1 MTTEKAFKKIAVIA
15 GAGPAGLTAALELL
29 RTTDVKPVI
38 FEAEDVIGG
47 ISRTA
52 RYNGNRMDI
61 GGHRFFSKSD
71 TVMDWWQGILPLQ
84 GVASKDDIAIGRSV
98 PLTEGGPDPEK
109 TDYVMLCR
117 SRLSRILF
125 LRKLFNYPISLNG
138 DTIRNLGLLRMMKIG
153 LSYIKVQLLPA
164 RKENS
169 LEDFMINRFGVE
181 LYRTFFRD
189 YTEKVWGVPCS
200 KISPDWGGQRIK
212 GLSITKTVIHA
223 VKQIFAGKK
232 KAEGSADGAE
242 GSAAKA
248 DIRQKDTETSLIGQF
263 LYPKFGPGQLWETVA
278 EKVQEMGGQ
287 IRMNARVVGVNRDE
301 SGSRVLSV
309 VVEKRSAE
317 GVVVRETFPC
327 DYFLSTMPV
336 KELVCAMDNE
346 RTPVPAEVRRV
357 SDGLVYRDFITV
369 GLLLD
374 KLEIKN
380 PAKPGTPESKLK
392 FVADNWI
399 YVQESDVK
407 LGRIQ
412 IFNNWSPYL
421 VADPEKVWIGLEY
434 FATEGDDMWSM
445 PDADFIK
452 FAIEELDKIDV
463 ARPESVRDS
472 VVFHIKKAYPA
483 YFGTYGEF
491 DKVRNYLDP
500 IDNLFLM
507 GRNGMHKYNNMDHSM
522 LAAMEVVKCIRD
534 GSSDKTALWNVNSE
548 EEYHE
553 GKK

>member
-1 MTTEKAFKKIAVIA
+1 MPSSNLSKKIAVIA

-29 RTTDVKPVI
+29 RTTNVKPVI

-71 TVMDWWQGILPLQ
+71 TVMDWWQEILPLQ
-84 GVASKDDIAIGRSV
+84 GAASKDDIAIGRNV
-98 PLTEGGPDPEK
+98 PLVDGGPDPEK

-125 LRKLFNYPISLNG
+125 LRKLFDYPVSLNG
-138 DTIRNLGLLRMMKIG
+138 DTIRNLGLWRMFKIG
-153 LSYIKVQLLPA
+153 MSYIKVQLLPA
-164 RKENS
+164 RKEKS

-223 VKQIFAGKK
+223 VKQTFAGKK
-232 KAEGSADGAE
+232 KSGAE
-242 GSAAKA
+242 GA
-248 DIRQKDTETSLIGQF
+248 DIRQKNTETSLIGQF

-278 EKVQEMGGQ
+278 EKVQQQGGE
-287 IRMNARVVGVNRDE
+287 IHMKAKVIGVNRSADGKHVE
-301 SGSRVLSV
+301 SV
-309 VVEKRSAE
+309 VVDS
-317 GVVVRETFPC
+317 GNSTETVPC

-336 KELVCAMDNE
+336 KELISAMDNGK
-346 RTPVPAEVRRV
+346 TPMPAEVKRV
-357 SDGLVYRDFITV
+357 AEGLVYRDFITV

-374 KLEIKN
+374 KLLIKN

-434 FATEGDDMWSM
+434 FATEGDAMWRM
-445 PDADFIK
+445 PDKDFIQ
-452 FAIEELDKIDV
+452 FAITELDKIDV
-463 ARPESVRDS
+463 ARPEAVCDS

-491 DKVRNYLDP
+491 DKIREYVDT

-522 LAAMEVVKCIRD
+522 LAAMEVVKCIREN
-534 GSSDKTALWNVNSE
+534 SADKTALWNVNSE
-548 EEYHE
+548 EDYHE

>member
-1 MTTEKAFKKIAVIA
+1 MSENQSTKKIAVIA

-84 GVASKDDIAIGRSV
+84 GSASKDDIAIGRKV
-98 PLTEGGPDPEK
+98 PLTKGGPDPEQ

-125 LRKLFNYPISLNG
+125 LRKLFDYPVSLNG
-138 DTIRNLGLLRMMKIG
+138 DTIRNLGLWRMFKIG
-153 LSYIKVQLLPA
+153 MSYLKVQLMPA
-164 RKENS
+164 RKEKS

-232 KAEGSADGAE
+232 KESADG
-242 GSAAKA
+242 
-248 DIRQKDTETSLIGQF
+248 DIRQKNTETSLIGQF

-278 EKVQEMGGQ
+278 EKVQEKGGV
-287 IRMNARVVGVNRDE
+287 IRMNAKVIGVNRTAD
-301 SGSRVLSV
+301 GKRVESV
-309 VVEKRSAE
+309 VVETCAE
-317 GVVVRETFPC
+317 DGAIAYETVPC

-336 KELVCAMDNE
+336 KELIAAMDGEKN
-346 RTPVPAEVRRV
+346 PVPVYVRRV
-357 SDGLVYRDFITV
+357 ADGLVYRDFITV

-374 KLEIKN
+374 KLLIKN
-380 PAKPGTPESKLK
+380 PAKAGTPESKLK

-434 FATEGDDMWSM
+434 FATEGDEMWRM
-445 PDADFIK
+445 PDNDFIK
-452 FAIEELDKIDV
+452 FAIAELDKIDV
-463 ARPESVRDS
+463 ARPEAVRDS

-491 DKVRNYLDP
+491 NKIREYVDP
-500 IDNLFLM
+500 VENLFLM

-522 LAAMEVVKCIRD
+522 LSAMEVVKCIREN
-534 GSSDKTALWNVNSE
+534 STDKTALWSVNSE
-548 EEYHE
+548 EDYHE
-553 GKK
+553 GKKS

>member
-1 MTTEKAFKKIAVIA
+1 MAEETSAKKVAVIA

-84 GVASKDDIAIGRSV
+84 GVASKDDLAIGRNV
-98 PLTEGGPDPEK
+98 PLVQGGPDPEK

-125 LRKLFNYPISLNG
+125 LRKLFDYPVSLNG
-138 DTIRNLGLLRMMKIG
+138 DTIRNLGLWRMFKIG
-153 LSYIKVQLLPA
+153 MSYVKVQLLPA
-164 RKENS
+164 RKEKS

-212 GLSITKTVIHA
+212 GLSITKTVVHA
-223 VKQIFAGKK
+223 VKQIFAKPT
-232 KAEGSADGAE
+232 
-242 GSAAKA
+242 
-248 DIRQKDTETSLIGQF
+248 DIRQKNTETSLIGQF

-278 EKVQEMGGQ
+278 EKVREMGGE
-287 IRMNARVVGVNRDE
+287 ININMKVVGVNRTADGKRIE
-301 SGSRVLSV
+301 SV
-309 VVEKRSAE
+309 VVEAVGAD
-317 GVVVRETFPC
+317 GVAARRTVPC

-336 KELVCAMDNE
+336 KELVAAMDNE
-346 RTPVPAEVRRV
+346 RTPVPADVKRV
-357 SDGLVYRDFITV
+357 ADGLVYRDFITV
-369 GLLLD
+369 GLLLN
-374 KLEIKN
+374 KLLIKN

-434 FATEGDDMWSM
+434 FATEGDEMWRM
-445 PDADFIK
+445 PDGEFIK
-452 FAIEELDKIDV
+452 FAIAELDKIDV
-463 ARPESVRDS
+463 ARPDDVRDS

-491 DKVRNYLDP
+491 NKIREYVDP

-522 LAAMEVVKCIRD
+522 LAAMEVVKCIREN
-534 GSSDKTALWNVNSE
+534 STDKTALWNVNSE

-553 GKK
+553 GKKG

>member
-1 MTTEKAFKKIAVIA
+1 MVAENGEKKIAVIA
-15 GAGPAGLTAALELL
+15 GAGPAGLTCALELL

-52 RYNGNRMDI
+52 CYNGNRMDI

-84 GVASKDDIAIGRSV
+84 GAASKDDIAIGRKV
-98 PLTEGGPDPEK
+98 PLVEGGPDPEK

-125 LRKLFNYPISLNG
+125 LRKLFDYPVSLNG
-138 DTIRNLGLLRMMKIG
+138 DTIRNLGLWRMFKIG
-153 LSYIKVQLLPA
+153 MSYLKVQLLPA
-164 RKENS
+164 RKEKS

-212 GLSITKTVIHA
+212 GLSITKTVVHA
-223 VKQIFAGKK
+223 LKQIFAGKK
-232 KAEGSADGAE
+232 KAEAGAAN
-242 GSAAKA
+242 GA

-278 EKVQEMGGQ
+278 EKVQEMGGE
-287 IRMNARVVGVNRDE
+287 IRMKSKIVGVNRSAD
-301 SGSRVLSV
+301 GKRVESV
-309 VVEKRSAE
+309 VVDH
-317 GVVVRETFPC
+317 GQYTETVAC
-327 DYFLSTMPV
+327 DYFLCTMPV
-336 KELVCAMDNE
+336 KELVAAMDNE
-346 RTPVPAEVRRV
+346 KNPVPSEVRRV

-421 VADPEKVWIGLEY
+421 VADPSKVWIGLEY
-434 FATEGDDMWSM
+434 FATEGDEMWRM

-452 FAIEELDKIDV
+452 FAIEELDRIHV
-463 ARPESVRDS
+463 AKPESVRDS

-491 DKVRNYLDP
+491 DKVRAYVDP
-500 IDNLFLM
+500 IENLFLM

-522 LAAMEVVKCIRD
+522 LAAMEVAKCIREN
-534 GSSDKTALWNVNSE
+534 STDKTALWSVNSE
-548 EEYHE
+548 EDYHE
-553 GKK
+553 GKKA

>member
-1 MTTEKAFKKIAVIA
+1 MVAENSGKKIAVIA
-15 GAGPAGLTAALELL
+15 GAGPAGLTCALELL

-84 GVASKDDIAIGRSV
+84 GAASKDDIAIGRTV

-125 LRKLFNYPISLNG
+125 LRKLFDYPVSLNG
-138 DTIRNLGLLRMMKIG
+138 DTIRNLGLWRMFKIG
-153 LSYIKVQLLPA
+153 MSYLKVQLLPA
-164 RKENS
+164 RKEKS

-212 GLSITKTVIHA
+212 GLSITKTVVHA
-223 VKQIFAGKK
+223 LKQIFAGKK
-232 KAEGSADGAE
+232 KTEAGAAN
-242 GSAAKA
+242 GA

-278 EKVQEMGGQ
+278 EKVREMGGE
-287 IRMNARVVGVNRDE
+287 IRMNSKVVGVNRSADGKRIE
-301 SGSRVLSV
+301 SV
-309 VVEKRSAE
+309 VVESRAADGNVSTE
-317 GVVVRETFPC
+317 TVVC

-336 KELVCAMDNE
+336 KELVAAMDNE
-346 RTPVPAEVRRV
+346 KNPVPAEVRRV

-374 KLEIKN
+374 ELLIKN

-421 VADPEKVWIGLEY
+421 VADPSKVWIGLEY
-434 FATEGDDMWSM
+434 FATEGDEMWRM
-445 PDADFIK
+445 PDKDFIK
-452 FAIEELDKIDV
+452 FAIAELDKIDV
-463 ARPESVRDS
+463 ARPWCSTSRRRIPPTSV
-472 VVFHIKKAYPA
+472 P
-483 YFGTYGEF
+483 
-491 DKVRNYLDP
+491 
-500 IDNLFLM
+500 
-507 GRNGMHKYNNMDHSM
+507 
-522 LAAMEVVKCIRD
+522 
-534 GSSDKTALWNVNSE
+534 TAISTRCAPTWTPS
-548 EEYHE
+548 
-553 GKK
+553 KICS

>member
-1 MTTEKAFKKIAVIA
+1 MSEEKKVAVIA

-29 RTTDVKPVI
+29 RTTGVKPVM

-84 GVASKDDIAIGRSV
+84 GSASKDDIAIGRSV
-98 PLTEGGPDPEK
+98 PLAQGGPDPEK

-125 LRKLFNYPISLNG
+125 LRKLFDYPVSLNG
-138 DTIRNLGLLRMMKIG
+138 DTIRNLGLWRMFKIG
-153 LSYIKVQLLPA
+153 MSYLKVQLLPA

-189 YTEKVWGVPCS
+189 YTEKVWGVPCN

-212 GLSITKTVIHA
+212 GLSITKTVVHA
-223 VKQIFAGKK
+223 LKQIFAGKK
-232 KAEGSADGAE
+232 KPDAGAAN
-242 GSAAKA
+242 GA

-278 EKVQEMGGQ
+278 EKVLEKGGE
-287 IRMNARVVGVNRDE
+287 IHMNSKVVGVNRSTD
-301 SGSRVLSV
+301 GKRVESV
-309 VVEKRSAE
+309 VVNRGNST
-317 GVVVRETFPC
+317 ETIPC

-336 KELVCAMDNE
+336 KELVASMDNGKM
-346 RTPVPAEVRRV
+346 PVPAEIKRV
-357 SDGLVYRDFITV
+357 AEGLVYRDFITV
-369 GLLLD
+369 GRLLD
-374 KLEIKN
+374 ELLIKS
-380 PAKPGTPESKLK
+380 PAKSGTPESKLK

-434 FATEGDDMWSM
+434 FATEGDEMWRM
-445 PDADFIK
+445 PDKDFIK
-452 FAIEELDKIDV
+452 FAIAELDKIDV
-463 ARPESVRDS
+463 ARPEDVRDS

-491 DKVRNYLDP
+491 NKIREYVDP
-500 IDNLFLM
+500 IENLFLM

-522 LAAMEVVKCIRD
+522 LAAMEVVKCIREN
-534 GSSDKTALWNVNSE
+534 SSDKTALWSVNSE
-548 EEYHE
+548 EDYHE
-553 GKK
+553 GKKA

>member
-1 MTTEKAFKKIAVIA
+1 MTTEKVFKKTAVIA

-29 RTTDVKPVI
+29 RTTDVKPII

-84 GVASKDDIAIGRSV
+84 GAASKDDIAIGRTV
-98 PLTEGGPDPEK
+98 PLTQGGPDPEK

-125 LRKLFNYPISLNG
+125 LRKLFDYPVSLNG
-138 DTIRNLGLLRMMKIG
+138 DTIRNLGLWRMFKIG
-153 LSYIKVQLLPA
+153 MSYLNVQLLPA
-164 RKENS
+164 RKEKS

-223 VKQIFAGKK
+223 LKQIFAGKK
-232 KAEGSADGAE
+232 KDTGAANGS
-242 GSAAKA
+242 

-278 EKVQEMGGQ
+278 EKILELGGE
-287 IRMNARVVGVNRDE
+287 IRMNTKVVGVNRDE
-301 SGSRVLSV
+301 SGKRVMSV
-309 VVEKRSAE
+309 FVDNGRFTENVS
-317 GVVVRETFPC
+317 C

-336 KELVCAMDNE
+336 KELVTAMDNAKN
-346 RTPVPAEVRRV
+346 PVPAEVKRV
-357 SDGLVYRDFITV
+357 ADGLVYRDFITV

-434 FATEGDDMWSM
+434 FATEGDEMWRM
-445 PDADFIK
+445 PDDEFIK
-452 FAIEELDKIDV
+452 FAIAELDKIDV
-463 ARPESVRDS
+463 AKPQSVRDS

-491 DKVRNYLDP
+491 NKIREYVDP
-500 IDNLFLM
+500 VENMFLM

-522 LAAMEVVKCIRD
+522 LSAMEVVKCIRENTT
-534 GSSDKTALWNVNSE
+534 DKTALWNVNSE
-548 EEYHE
+548 EDYHE

>member
-1 MTTEKAFKKIAVIA
+1 MAEGMFANKIAVIA

-84 GVASKDDIAIGRSV
+84 GAASKDDIAIGRSV

-125 LRKLFNYPISLNG
+125 LRKLFDYPVSLNG
-138 DTIRNLGLLRMMKIG
+138 DTIRNLGLWRMFKIG
-153 LSYIKVQLLPA
+153 MSYIKVQLLPA
-164 RKENS
+164 RKEKS

-223 VKQIFAGKK
+223 MKQIFAGKK
-232 KAEGSADGAE
+232 KSGAE
-242 GSAAKA
+242 RA
-248 DIRQKDTETSLIGQF
+248 DIRQKGTETSLIGQF

-278 EKVQEMGGQ
+278 EKVKEAGGK
-287 IRMNARVVGVNRDE
+287 IRMNSKVIGVNRSADGKHVE
-301 SGSRVLSV
+301 SV
-309 VVEKRSAE
+309 VVDS
-317 GVVVRETFPC
+317 GNSTETVPC

-336 KELVCAMDNE
+336 KELISAMDNGK
-346 RTPVPAEVRRV
+346 TPVPAEVKRV
-357 SDGLVYRDFITV
+357 AEGLVYRDFITV

-374 KLEIKN
+374 KLLIKN
-380 PAKPGTPESKLK
+380 PAKSGTPESKLK

-434 FATEGDDMWSM
+434 FATEGDAMWRM

-452 FAIEELDKIDV
+452 FAIAELDKIDV
-463 ARPESVRDS
+463 ARPADVRDS

-491 DKVRNYLDP
+491 DKIREYVDP

-522 LAAMEVVKCIRD
+522 LAAMEVVKCIREN
-534 GSSDKTALWNVNSE
+534 SSDKTALWNVNSE
-548 EEYHE
+548 EDYHE

>member
-1 MTTEKAFKKIAVIA
+1 MEKDFKKIAVIA

-38 FEAEDVIGG
+38 FEAENVIGG

-84 GVASKDDIAIGRSV
+84 GVASKDDLVIGRNV
-98 PLTEGGPDPEK
+98 PLVEGGPDPEK

-138 DTIRNLGLLRMMKIG
+138 DTIRNLGLWRMFKIG
-153 LSYIKVQLLPA
+153 MSYIKVQLLPA

-212 GLSITKTVIHA
+212 GLSITKTVVHA
-223 VKQIFAGKK
+223 LKQIFAGKK
-232 KAEGSADGAE
+232 NAEAGA
-242 GSAAKA
+242 ANDA

-278 EKVQEMGGQ
+278 EKVQEMCGE
-287 IRMNARVVGVNRDE
+287 IRMNAKVVGVNREGDRVVSVDVE
-301 SGSRVLSV
+301 SRTADGSVST
-309 VVEKRSAE
+309 
-317 GVVVRETFPC
+317 ETVPC

-336 KELVCAMDNE
+336 KELIAAMDNE
-346 RTPVPAEVRRV
+346 KTPVPAEVRRV

-374 KLEIKN
+374 KLLIKN

-434 FATEGDDMWSM
+434 FATEGDEMWSM

-452 FAIEELDKIDV
+452 FAIAELDKIDV
-463 ARPESVRDS
+463 ARPDAVRDS

-491 DKVRNYLDP
+491 GKIREYVDP
-500 IDNLFLM
+500 IENLFLM

-522 LAAMEVVKCIRD
+522 LAAMEVVKCIREN
-534 GSSDKTALWNVNSE
+534 STDKTALWNVNSE

>member
-1 MTTEKAFKKIAVIA
+1 MTTEKEFKKVAVIA

-29 RTTDVKPVI
+29 RTTDVMPVI

-84 GVASKDDIAIGRSV
+84 GVASKDDIAIGRKV

-138 DTIRNLGLLRMMKIG
+138 DTIRNLGLWRMMKIG
-153 LSYIKVQLLPA
+153 MSYIKVQLLPA

-212 GLSITKTVIHA
+212 GLSITKTVVHA

-232 KAEGSADGAE
+232 AEGAADGASE
-242 GSAAKA
+242 A

-278 EKVQEMGGQ
+278 EKVQEMGGK
-287 IRMNARVVGVNRDE
+287 IHMNAKVVGVNRD
-301 SGSRVLSV
+301 GTGTRVESV
-309 VVEKRSAE
+309 VVDYGRYT
-317 GVVVRETFPC
+317 ETVPC

-336 KELVCAMDNE
+336 KELVAAMDNE
-346 RTPVPAEVRRV
+346 KNPVPAEVRRV

-434 FATEGDDMWSM
+434 FAAEGDEMWRM
-445 PDADFIK
+445 PDKDFIK
-452 FAIEELDKIDV
+452 FAIAELDKIDV
-463 ARPESVRDS
+463 ARLEDVCDS

-491 DKVRNYLDP
+491 DKVRGYLDP

-522 LAAMEVVKCIRD
+522 LAAMEVVKCIRE
-534 GSSDKTALWNVNSE
+534 GSSDKTALWSVNSE

-553 GKK
+553 GKKL

>member
-1 MTTEKAFKKIAVIA
+1 MSKIAVIA

-29 RTTDVKPVI
+29 RTTDVKPII
-38 FEAEDVIGG
+38 FETENVIGG

-52 RYNGNRMDI
+52 CYNGNRMDI

-71 TVMDWWQGILPLQ
+71 VVMDWWQGILPLQ
-84 GVASKDDIAIGRSV
+84 GAASKDDIAIGRSV
-98 PLTEGGPDPEK
+98 PLVDGGPDPEK

-125 LRKLFNYPISLNG
+125 LRKLFDYPVSLNG
-138 DTIRNLGLLRMMKIG
+138 DTIRNLGLWRMMKIG
-153 LSYIKVQLLPA
+153 FSYLKVQLLPA

-200 KISPDWGGQRIK
+200 RISPDWGGQRIK

-223 VKQIFAGKK
+223 LKQIFAGKK
-232 KAEGSADGAE
+232 KSETADTNG
-242 GSAAKA
+242 A

-278 EKVQEMGGQ
+278 EKVQEQGGK
-287 IRMNARVVGVNRDE
+287 IVMNARVVGVNRDAE
-301 SGSRVLSV
+301 GKKIESV
-309 VVEKRSAE
+309 VVEKRDANGDLMTE
-317 GVVVRETFPC
+317 IVPC

-336 KELVCAMDNE
+336 KELIAAMDNE
-346 RTPVPAEVRRV
+346 KNPVPAEVRRI

-380 PAKPGTPESKLK
+380 PAKPGTPEGKLK

-399 YVQESDVK
+399 YVQESDMK

-434 FATEGDDMWSM
+434 FATEGDEMWRM

-452 FAIEELDKIDV
+452 FAIAELDKIDV
-463 ARPESVRDS
+463 AKPESVRDS

-491 DKVRNYLDP
+491 DKIRRYIDP
-500 IDNLFLM
+500 IENLFLM

-522 LAAMEVVKCIRD
+522 LAAMEVVKCIREN
-534 GSSDKTALWNVNSE
+534 STDKTALWNVNSE

-553 GKK
+553 GKNKH

>member
-1 MTTEKAFKKIAVIA
+1 
-15 GAGPAGLTAALELL
+15 
-29 RTTDVKPVI
+29 
-38 FEAEDVIGG
+38 
-47 ISRTA
+47 
-52 RYNGNRMDI
+52 
-61 GGHRFFSKSD
+61 
-71 TVMDWWQGILPLQ
+71 
-84 GVASKDDIAIGRSV
+84 
-98 PLTEGGPDPEK
+98 
-109 TDYVMLCR
+109 ML
-117 SRLSRILF
+117 
-125 LRKLFNYPISLNG
+125 
-138 DTIRNLGLLRMMKIG
+138 KIG
-153 LSYIKVQLLPA
+153 VSYLKVQLLPA
-164 RKENS
+164 PKENS
-169 LEDFMINRFGVE
+169 LEEYMINRFAVD
-181 LYRTFFRD
+181 LNRTYFRD

-232 KAEGSADGAE
+232 KAESGNANG
-242 GSAAKA
+242 A

-278 EKVQEMGGQ
+278 EKVLELGGE
-287 IRMNARVVGVNRDE
+287 IRMNSKVVGVIRDAQGKTVE
-301 SGSRVLSV
+301 SV
-309 VVEKRSAE
+309 VVESRNAGGESVKES
-317 GVVVRETFPC
+317 VPC

-336 KELVCAMDNE
+336 KELVAAMDSEKN
-346 RTPVPAEVRRV
+346 PVPAEVRRV

-434 FATEGDDMWSM
+434 FATEGDEMWRM

-452 FAIEELDKIDV
+452 FAIAELDKIDV
-463 ARPESVRDS
+463 AKPESVRDS

-491 DKVRNYLDP
+491 GKVRDYVDP
-500 IDNLFLM
+500 IENLFLM

-522 LAAMEVVKCIRD
+522 LAAMEVVKCIREN
-534 GSSDKTALWNVNSE
+534 STDKTALWNVNSE

>member
-1 MTTEKAFKKIAVIA
+1 MGCEKNKIAVIA

-29 RTTDVKPVI
+29 RTTGVKPVI

-84 GVASKDDIAIGRSV
+84 GAASKDDIAIGRNV

-125 LRKLFNYPISLNG
+125 LRKLFDYPVSLNG
-138 DTIRNLGLLRMMKIG
+138 DTIRNLGLWRMFKIG
-153 LSYIKVQLLPA
+153 MSYIKVQLLPA
-164 RKENS
+164 RKEKS

-212 GLSITKTVIHA
+212 GLSITKTVVHA
-223 VKQIFAGKK
+223 VKQIFAKPT
-232 KAEGSADGAE
+232 
-242 GSAAKA
+242 
-248 DIRQKDTETSLIGQF
+248 DIRQKNTETSLIGQF

-278 EKVQEMGGQ
+278 EKVREMGGE
-287 IRMNARVVGVNRDE
+287 IRMNSKVVGVNRSADGLHVE
-301 SGSRVLSV
+301 CV
-309 VVEKRSAE
+309 VVESMGSD
-317 GVVVRETFPC
+317 GVVARETVSC

-336 KELVCAMDNE
+336 KDLVAAMDNE
-346 RTPVPAEVRRV
+346 RTPVPADVRRV
-357 SDGLVYRDFITV
+357 ADGLVYRDFITV

-374 KLEIKN
+374 KLLIKN

-434 FATEGDDMWSM
+434 FATEGDEMWRM

-452 FAIEELDKIDV
+452 FAIAELDKIDV
-463 ARPESVRDS
+463 ARPDDVRDS

-491 DKVRNYLDP
+491 NKIREYVDP

-522 LAAMEVVKCIRD
+522 LAAMEVVKCIRE
-534 GSSDKTALWNVNSE
+534 GSTDKTALWNVNSE

-553 GKK
+553 GKKG

>member
-1 MTTEKAFKKIAVIA
+1 MSGDCKKVAVIA

-71 TVMDWWQGILPLQ
+71 VVMDWWQGILPLQ
-84 GVASKDDIAIGRSV
+84 GAASKDDIAIGRTV
-98 PLTEGGPDPEK
+98 PLTQGGPDPEK

-125 LRKLFNYPISLNG
+125 LRKLFDYPVSLNG
-138 DTIRNLGLLRMMKIG
+138 ATIRNLGLWRMFKIG
-153 LSYIKVQLLPA
+153 MSYIKVQLMPA

-212 GLSITKTVIHA
+212 GLSITKTVVHA
-223 VKQIFAGKK
+223 LKQIFAK
-232 KAEGSADGAE
+232 S
-242 GSAAKA
+242 S

-278 EKVQEMGGQ
+278 EKVLAAGGE
-287 IRMNARVVGVNRDE
+287 IHMNARVVGV
-301 SGSRVLSV
+301 
-309 VVEKRSAE
+309 KRSADGKRVE
-317 GVVVRETFPC
+317 SVVIDKSHYIETIPC

-336 KELVCAMDNE
+336 KELVSALDNE
-346 RTPVPAEVRRV
+346 KTPVPVEVKRV
-357 SDGLVYRDFITV
+357 ANGLVYRDFITV

-374 KLEIKN
+374 KLLIKN

-412 IFNNWSPYL
+412 VFNNWSPYL
-421 VADPEKVWIGLEY
+421 VADPDKVWIGLEY
-434 FATEGDDMWSM
+434 FATEGDAMWRM

-452 FAIEELDKIDV
+452 FAIAELDKIDV
-463 ARPESVRDS
+463 ARPEDVRDS

-491 DKVRNYLDP
+491 DKIRDFVDP
-500 IDNLFLM
+500 IENMFLM

-522 LAAMEVVKCIRD
+522 LAAMEVVKCIRE
-534 GSSDKTALWNVNSE
+534 GIADKTAIWNVNSE
-548 EEYHE
+548 EDYHE
-553 GKK
+553 DKKS

>member
-1 MTTEKAFKKIAVIA
+1 MAEKKIAVIA

-29 RTTDVKPVI
+29 RTTSVKPII
-38 FEAEDVIGG
+38 FEVEDVIGG

-84 GVASKDDIAIGRSV
+84 GSASKDDIAIGRSV
-98 PLTEGGPDPEK
+98 PLVQGGPDPEK
-109 TDYVMLCR
+109 TDYAMLCR

-125 LRKLFNYPISLNG
+125 LRKLFDYPVSLNG
-138 DTIRNLGLLRMMKIG
+138 DTIRNLGLWRMFKIG
-153 LSYIKVQLLPA
+153 MSYLKVQLLPA
-164 RKENS
+164 RKEKS

-212 GLSITKTVIHA
+212 GLSITKTVVHA
-223 VKQIFAGKK
+223 LKQIFARKK
-232 KAEGSADGAE
+232 KSGA
-242 GSAAKA
+242 GGA

-278 EKVQEMGGQ
+278 EKVQEMGGEIHMQ
-287 IRMNARVVGVNRDE
+287 SKVVAVNRSAD
-301 SGSRVLSV
+301 GKRVESV
-309 VVEKRSAE
+309 VVDHVNST
-317 GVVVRETFPC
+317 ETVPC

-336 KELVCAMDNE
+336 KELVAAMDNE
-346 RTPVPAEVRRV
+346 KTPVPADVKRV
-357 SDGLVYRDFITV
+357 ADGLVYRDFITV

-374 KLEIKN
+374 KLLIKN

-434 FATEGDDMWSM
+434 FATEGDEMWRM

-452 FAIEELDKIDV
+452 FAIAELDKIDV
-463 ARPESVRDS
+463 ARPDAVRDS

-491 DKVRNYLDP
+491 DKIRAYVDP

-522 LAAMEVVKCIRD
+522 LAAMEVVKCIREN
-534 GSSDKTALWNVNSE
+534 STDKTALWNVNSE
-548 EEYHE
+548 EDYHE
-553 GKK
+553 GEK

>member
-1 MTTEKAFKKIAVIA
+1 MSEEKKVAVIA

-29 RTTDVKPVI
+29 RTTGVKPVI

-47 ISRTA
+47 ISQTV
-52 RYNGNRMDI
+52 RYHGNRMDI

-84 GVASKDDIAIGRSV
+84 GSASKDDIAIGRSV
-98 PLTEGGPDPEK
+98 PLVQGGPDPEK

-125 LRKLFNYPISLNG
+125 LRKLFDYPVSLNG
-138 DTIRNLGLLRMMKIG
+138 DTIRNLGLWRMFKIG
-153 LSYIKVQLLPA
+153 MSYLKVQLLPA

-189 YTEKVWGVPCS
+189 YTEKVWGVPCN

-212 GLSITKTVIHA
+212 GLSITKTVVHA
-223 VKQIFAGKK
+223 LKQIFAGKK
-232 KAEGSADGAE
+232 KPDAGAAN
-242 GSAAKA
+242 GA

-278 EKVQEMGGQ
+278 EKVLEKGGE
-287 IRMNARVVGVNRDE
+287 IHMNSKVVGVNRSTDGKRVE
-301 SGSRVLSV
+301 SVIVDRGNSM
-309 VVEKRSAE
+309 
-317 GVVVRETFPC
+317 ETIPC
-327 DYFLSTMPV
+327 DDFLSTILV
-336 KELVCAMDNE
+336 KELVAAMDNGE
-346 RTPVPAEVRRV
+346 TPVPAEVKRV
-357 SDGLVYRDFITV
+357 ADGLVYRDFITV

-374 KLEIKN
+374 KLLIKN
-380 PAKPGTPESKLK
+380 PARPGTPESKLK

-434 FATEGDDMWSM
+434 FATEGDEMWRM
-445 PDADFIK
+445 PDKDFIK
-452 FAIEELDKIDV
+452 FAIAELDKIDV
-463 ARPESVRDS
+463 ARPEDVRDS

-491 DKVRNYLDP
+491 NKIREYLDT
-500 IDNLFLM
+500 IENLFLM

-522 LAAMEVVKCIRD
+522 LAAMEVVKCIREN
-534 GSSDKTALWNVNSE
+534 SADKTALWNVNSE
-548 EEYHE
+548 EDYHE
-553 GKK
+553 GKKA

>member
-1 MTTEKAFKKIAVIA
+1 MADKKIAVIA

-84 GVASKDDIAIGRSV
+84 GAASKDDIAIGRSV
-98 PLTEGGPDPEK
+98 PLVEGGPDPEQ

-125 LRKLFNYPISLNG
+125 LRKLFDYPVSLNG
-138 DTIRNLGLLRMMKIG
+138 DTIRNLGLWRMFKIG
-153 LSYIKVQLLPA
+153 MSYIKVQLLPA
-164 RKENS
+164 RKEKS

-232 KAEGSADGAE
+232 KSGAE
-242 GSAAKA
+242 GA

-263 LYPKFGPGQLWETVA
+263 LYPKYGPGQLWETVA
-278 EKVQEMGGQ
+278 EKVQQQGGE
-287 IRMNARVVGVNRDE
+287 IHMKAKVVGVNRSAD
-301 SGSRVLSV
+301 GKRVESV
-309 VVEKRSAE
+309 VVDS
-317 GVVVRETFPC
+317 GNSTETVPC

-336 KELVCAMDNE
+336 KELVAAMDNGM
-346 RTPVPAEVRRV
+346 TPVPAEVKRV
-357 SDGLVYRDFITV
+357 ADGLVYRDFITV

-374 KLEIKN
+374 KLLIKN

-412 IFNNWSPYL
+412 IFNNWSSYL
-421 VADPEKVWIGLEY
+421 VADPDKVWIGLEY
-434 FATEGDDMWSM
+434 FATEGDEMWRM

-452 FAIEELDKIDV
+452 FAIAELDKIDV
-463 ARPESVRDS
+463 ARPEAVRDS

-491 DKVRNYLDP
+491 NKIREYVDP

-522 LAAMEVVKCIRD
+522 LAAMEVVKCIREN
-534 GSSDKTALWNVNSE
+534 SSDKTALWNVNSE
-548 EEYHE
+548 EDYHE
-553 GKK
+553 GKKA

>member
-1 MTTEKAFKKIAVIA
+1 MTTEKVFKKTAVIA

-29 RTTDVKPVI
+29 RTTDVKPII
-38 FEAEDVIGG
+38 FEAEDVIGV

-84 GVASKDDIAIGRSV
+84 GAASKDDIAIGRTV
-98 PLTEGGPDPEK
+98 PLTQGGPDPEK

-125 LRKLFNYPISLNG
+125 LRKLFDYPVSLNG
-138 DTIRNLGLLRMMKIG
+138 DTIRNLGLWRMFKIG
-153 LSYIKVQLLPA
+153 MSYLKVQLLPA
-164 RKENS
+164 RKEKS

-223 VKQIFAGKK
+223 LKQIFAGKK
-232 KAEGSADGAE
+232 KDTGAANGS
-242 GSAAKA
+242 

-278 EKVQEMGGQ
+278 EKILELGGE
-287 IRMNARVVGVNRDE
+287 IRMNTKVVGVNRDE
-301 SGSRVLSV
+301 SGKRVMSV
-309 VVEKRSAE
+309 FVDNGRFTENVS
-317 GVVVRETFPC
+317 C

-336 KELVCAMDNE
+336 KELVTAMDNAKN
-346 RTPVPAEVRRV
+346 PVPAEVKRV
-357 SDGLVYRDFITV
+357 ADGLVYRDFITV

-434 FATEGDDMWSM
+434 FATEGDEMWRM
-445 PDADFIK
+445 PDDEFIK
-452 FAIEELDKIDV
+452 FAIAELDKIDV
-463 ARPESVRDS
+463 AKPQSVRDS

-491 DKVRNYLDP
+491 NKIREYVDP
-500 IDNLFLM
+500 VENMFLM

-522 LAAMEVVKCIRD
+522 LSAMEVVKCIRENTT
-534 GSSDKTALWNVNSE
+534 DKTALWNVNSE
-548 EEYHE
+548 EDYHE

>member
-1 MTTEKAFKKIAVIA
+1 MAEETSAKKVAVIA

-84 GVASKDDIAIGRSV
+84 GVASKDDLAIGRNV
-98 PLTEGGPDPEK
+98 PLVQGGPDPEK

-125 LRKLFNYPISLNG
+125 LRKLFDYPVSLNG
-138 DTIRNLGLLRMMKIG
+138 DTIRNLGLWRMFKIG
-153 LSYIKVQLLPA
+153 MSYVKVQLLPA
-164 RKENS
+164 RKEKS

-212 GLSITKTVIHA
+212 GLSITKTVVHA
-223 VKQIFAGKK
+223 VKQIFAKPT
-232 KAEGSADGAE
+232 
-242 GSAAKA
+242 
-248 DIRQKDTETSLIGQF
+248 DIRQKNTETSLIGQF

-278 EKVQEMGGQ
+278 EKVREMGGE
-287 IRMNARVVGVNRDE
+287 ININMKVVGVNRTADGKRIE
-301 SGSRVLSV
+301 SV
-309 VVEKRSAE
+309 VVEAVGAD
-317 GVVVRETFPC
+317 GVAARRTVPC

-336 KELVCAMDNE
+336 KELVAAMDNE
-346 RTPVPAEVRRV
+346 NNSVPVDVRHV

-374 KLEIKN
+374 KLLIKN
-380 PAKPGTPESKLK
+380 PAKPDTPESKLK

-434 FATEGDDMWSM
+434 FATEGDEMWRM
-445 PDADFIK
+445 PDGEFIK
-452 FAIEELDKIDV
+452 FAIAELDKIDV
-463 ARPESVRDS
+463 ARPEDVRDS

-491 DKVRNYLDP
+491 NKIREYVDP

-522 LAAMEVVKCIRD
+522 LAAMEVVKCIREH
-534 GSSDKTALWNVNSE
+534 STDKTALWNVNSE

-553 GKK
+553 GKKG

>member
-1 MTTEKAFKKIAVIA
+1 MTTEKEFKKVAVIA

-52 RYNGNRMDI
+52 RYKGNRMDI

-84 GVASKDDIAIGRSV
+84 GVASKDDIAIGRKV

-138 DTIRNLGLLRMMKIG
+138 DTIRNLGLWRMMKIG

-212 GLSITKTVIHA
+212 GLSITKTVVHA

-232 KAEGSADGAE
+232 KVDASADGAS
-242 GSAAKA
+242 SANAA

-278 EKVQEMGGQ
+278 EKVQEMGGK
-287 IRMNARVVGVNRDE
+287 IVMNARVVGVNRDGT
-301 SGSRVLSV
+301 GSRVESV
-309 VVEKRSAE
+309 VVDYGRYT
-317 GVVVRETFPC
+317 ETVPC

-336 KELVCAMDNE
+336 KELVAAMDSE
-346 RTPVPAEVRRV
+346 KMPVPAEVRRV

-434 FATEGDDMWSM
+434 FATEGDEMWRM
-445 PDADFIK
+445 PDDDFIK
-452 FAIEELDKIDV
+452 FAIAELDKIDV
-463 ARPESVRDS
+463 ARPESVRDA

-491 DKVRNYLDP
+491 DKVRSYLDP
-500 IDNLFLM
+500 IDNMFLM

-522 LAAMEVVKCIRD
+522 LAAMEVVKCIREN
-534 GSSDKTALWNVNSE
+534 STDKTSLWSVNSE

>member
-1 MTTEKAFKKIAVIA
+1 MNENYKKSSRITVIA

-84 GVASKDDIAIGRSV
+84 GVASKDDIAIGRTV

-138 DTIRNLGLLRMMKIG
+138 DTIRNLGLWRMMKIG
-153 LSYIKVQLLPA
+153 LSYIKVQLMPA

-212 GLSITKTVIHA
+212 GLSITKTVVHA

-232 KAEGSADGAE
+232 NASSANVGEGSG
-242 GSAAKA
+242 A

-278 EKVQEMGGQ
+278 EKVQELGGK
-287 IRMNARVVGVNRDE
+287 IVMNARVVGVNRTADGKTVE
-301 SGSRVLSV
+301 SV
-309 VVEKRSAE
+309 VVESMDSTD
-317 GVVVRETFPC
+317 VVLRETVPC

-336 KELVCAMDNE
+336 KELVAAMDNE
-346 RTPVPAEVRRV
+346 KNPVPAEVKRIA
-357 SDGLVYRDFITV
+357 DGLVYRDFITV

-374 KLEIKN
+374 KLLIKN

-434 FATEGDDMWSM
+434 FATEGDEMWRM
-445 PDADFIK
+445 PDKDFIK
-452 FAIEELDKIDV
+452 FAIDELDKIDV

-491 DKVRNYLDP
+491 DKVREYVDP

-522 LAAMEVVKCIRD
+522 LAAMEVVKCIRE
-534 GSSDKTALWNVNSE
+534 GCSDKTALWSVNSE

-553 GKK
+553 GKKL

>member
-1 MTTEKAFKKIAVIA
+1 MDENKKIAVIA

-84 GVASKDDIAIGRSV
+84 GSASKDDIAIGRSV
-98 PLTEGGPDPEK
+98 PLVVGGPDPEK

-125 LRKLFNYPISLNG
+125 LRKLFDYPVSLNG
-138 DTIRNLGLLRMMKIG
+138 DTIRNLGLWRMFKIG
-153 LSYIKVQLLPA
+153 MSYLKVQLLPA
-164 RKENS
+164 RKEKS

-232 KAEGSADGAE
+232 KVGTEG
-242 GSAAKA
+242 A

-278 EKVQEMGGQ
+278 EKVQEMGGE
-287 IRMNARVVGVNRDE
+287 IHMNAKVVGVNRDE
-301 SGSRVLSV
+301 SGKRVTSV
-309 VVEKRSAE
+309 VVDHGNFTES
-317 GVVVRETFPC
+317 VHC
-327 DYFLSTMPV
+327 DYLLSTMPV
-336 KELVCAMDNE
+336 KELVAAMDGGIN
-346 RTPVPAEVRRV
+346 PVPADVKRV
-357 SDGLVYRDFITV
+357 AEGLVYRDFITV

-374 KLEIKN
+374 KLLIKN
-380 PAKPGTPESKLK
+380 PAKKGTPESKLK

-434 FATEGDDMWSM
+434 FATEGDEMWRM
-445 PDADFIK
+445 PDKDFIK
-452 FAIEELDKIDV
+452 FAIAELDKIDV
-463 ARPESVRDS
+463 ARPDAVRDS

-491 DKVRNYLDP
+491 NKIRAFVDP
-500 IDNLFLM
+500 VENMFLM

-522 LAAMEVVKCIRD
+522 LAAMEVVKCIREN
-534 GSSDKTALWNVNSE
+534 STDKTALWNVNSE

>member
-1 MTTEKAFKKIAVIA
+1 MDNRTEKKIAVIA

-29 RTTDVKPVI
+29 RTTAVKPVI

-98 PLTEGGPDPEK
+98 PLVQGGPDPEK

-125 LRKLFNYPISLNG
+125 LRKLFDYPVSLNG
-138 DTIRNLGLLRMMKIG
+138 DTIRNLGLWRMFKIG
-153 LSYIKVQLLPA
+153 MSYLKVQLMPA

-189 YTEKVWGVPCS
+189 YTEKVWGVPCN

-212 GLSITKTVIHA
+212 GLSITKTVVHA
-223 VKQIFAGKK
+223 LKQIFAGKK
-232 KAEGSADGAE
+232 KLETGAAN
-242 GSAAKA
+242 GA

-278 EKVQEMGGQ
+278 EKVLEKGGE
-287 IRMNARVVGVNRDE
+287 IHMNSKVVGVNRSTD
-301 SGSRVLSV
+301 GKRVQSV
-309 VVEKRSAE
+309 VVDHGNST
-317 GVVVRETFPC
+317 ETIPC

-336 KELVCAMDNE
+336 KELVAAMDNGE
-346 RTPVPAEVRRV
+346 TPVPAEVRRV
-357 SDGLVYRDFITV
+357 ADGLVYRDFITV

-374 KLEIKN
+374 KLLIKN
-380 PAKPGTPESKLK
+380 PAKSGTPESKLK

-434 FATEGDDMWSM
+434 FATEGDEMWRM

-452 FAIEELDKIDV
+452 FAIAELDKIDV
-463 ARPESVRDS
+463 ARPADVCDS

-491 DKVRNYLDP
+491 NKIREYVDS
-500 IDNLFLM
+500 IENLFLM

-522 LAAMEVVKCIRD
+522 LAAMEVVKCIREN
-534 GSSDKTALWNVNSE
+534 SADKTALWSVNSE
-548 EEYHE
+548 EDYHE
-553 GKK
+553 GKKA

>member
-1 MTTEKAFKKIAVIA
+1 MDEQKNEARKVAVIA

-84 GVASKDDIAIGRSV
+84 GVASKDDIAIGRKV

-138 DTIRNLGLLRMMKIG
+138 DTIRNLGLWRMMKIG
-153 LSYIKVQLLPA
+153 MSYIKVQLLPA

-181 LYRTFFRD
+181 LYRTFFSD

-212 GLSITKTVIHA
+212 GLSITKTVVHA

-232 KAEGSADGAE
+232 AEGAADGASE
-242 GSAAKA
+242 A

-278 EKVQEMGGQ
+278 EKVQEMGGE
-287 IRMNARVVGVNRDE
+287 IHMNAKVVGVNRDDT
-301 SGSRVLSV
+301 GKRVLSV
-309 VVEKRSAE
+309 VVENLAE
-317 GVVVRETFPC
+317 DGAVAYETVPC

-336 KELVCAMDNE
+336 KELVAAMDSE
-346 RTPVPAEVRRV
+346 KMPVPAEVKRV
-357 SDGLVYRDFITV
+357 ADGLVYRDFITV

-374 KLEIKN
+374 KLLIKN

-434 FATEGDDMWSM
+434 FATEGDDMWRM

-452 FAIEELDKIDV
+452 FAIAELDKIDV

-491 DKVRNYLDP
+491 DKVRSYLDP

-522 LAAMEVVKCIRD
+522 LAAMEVVKCIREN
-534 GSSDKTALWNVNSE
+534 STDKTALWSVNSE